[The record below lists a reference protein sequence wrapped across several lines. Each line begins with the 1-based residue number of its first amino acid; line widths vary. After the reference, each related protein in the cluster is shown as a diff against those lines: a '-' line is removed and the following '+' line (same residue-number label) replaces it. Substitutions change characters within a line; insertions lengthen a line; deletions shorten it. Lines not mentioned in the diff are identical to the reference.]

1 MNGNI
6 EAEGIETNRPTRT
19 RGRINFETKKE
30 QPVFDIIEGMETRI
44 FVKAETETPAAL
56 KKYIKMDVLPK
67 GLRIRAVL
75 PLELIR
81 ELKSNSN
88 MEVK

>member
-1 MNGNI
+1 MNESI
-6 EAEGIETNRPTRT
+6 ETEGIEANRPTRT

-30 QPVFDIIEGMETRI
+30 QPVFEIIKGMEARI
-44 FVKAETETPAAL
+44 YVKAETETPAAL
-56 KKYIKMDVLPK
+56 KKYIKMDNLPK

-75 PLELIR
+75 PVELIR

-88 MEVK
+88 LEVK